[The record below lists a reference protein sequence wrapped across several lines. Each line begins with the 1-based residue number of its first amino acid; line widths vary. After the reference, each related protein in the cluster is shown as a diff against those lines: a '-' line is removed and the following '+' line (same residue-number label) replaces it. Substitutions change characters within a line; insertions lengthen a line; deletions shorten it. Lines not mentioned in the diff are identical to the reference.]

1 MPIGCEFNESTFA
14 ALVQREIVNHIAAD
28 PDDELV
34 ALPVVPTLTNEA
46 DGGYDLSIES
56 RWALIFLQFK
66 LPVWVY
72 GSNGG
77 QRQRWGKSYFRFG
90 VKTQTTSNGQE
101 QHNTLVDLANNR
113 RPGAGFVYYCA
124 PVFRTEVE
132 FLGHVQAST
141 VINNSV
147 FPSPLALGRV
157 APSSAHCYTYVDPYE
172 VVPFSDPLPKSPAS
186 VSTMLDTV
194 WGGARAGET
203 MPLGQFLSSA
213 GSVLRE
219 ITGVDLNDSAPPLMA
234 VATISSVLSL
244 QPILLRTK
252 G

>member
-1 MPIGCEFNESTFA
+1 MPISYEFNESTFA
-14 ALVQREIVNHIAAD
+14 AWVGTEIFNHIAAD
-28 PDDELV
+28 PDDELI

-46 DGGYDLSIES
+46 DWGYDLSIKS

-77 QRQRWGKSYFRFG
+77 QRWRWGGPYFRFD

-101 QHNTLVDLANNR
+101 QHNTLVDLANDR

-124 PVFRTEVE
+124 PVFRTEAE

-141 VINNSV
+141 VTENSV

-157 APSSAHCYTYVDPYE
+157 APNAVHCYTYVDPSE
-172 VVPFSDPLPKSPAS
+172 VVPFSEPLPESPAS

-194 WGGARAGET
+194 GEGVRAGET
-203 MPLGQFLSSA
+203 MPLGQFLTSA
-213 GSVLRE
+213 GSVLGE